1 MSAFQKW
8 WGLLLH
14 PISVSREEP
23 KPKGV
28 SEQEFT
34 WSSSLSFPPIPH
46 ILTGCSDKDF
56 PVCCMMIK
64 GTEENFHGT
73 FKYFGDEKIR
83 ANKSPDN
90 DPAEV
95 GDVVEQK
102 REQEFG
108 HQKQACL
115 SPEQERLPGEGWC
128 FQVSSSCFQEQQSLL
143 RNPSVDSP
151 FKEHESLFGQ
161 TI

>member
-1 MSAFQKW
+1 
-8 WGLLLH
+8 
-14 PISVSREEP
+14 
-23 KPKGV
+23 
-28 SEQEFT
+28 
-34 WSSSLSFPPIPH
+34 
-46 ILTGCSDKDF
+46 
-56 PVCCMMIK
+56 MMIK

-73 FKYFGDEKIR
+73 FKYLGNEKIS
-83 ANKSPDN
+83 ANKSPEN
-90 DPAEV
+90 DLAEV

-143 RNPSVDSP
+143 RNPSAKTALSKSTRASVWTNDLSS
-151 FKEHESLFGQ
+151 FLQGKKWIYKEATKGIKEAAEKAAKNLA
-161 TI
+161 